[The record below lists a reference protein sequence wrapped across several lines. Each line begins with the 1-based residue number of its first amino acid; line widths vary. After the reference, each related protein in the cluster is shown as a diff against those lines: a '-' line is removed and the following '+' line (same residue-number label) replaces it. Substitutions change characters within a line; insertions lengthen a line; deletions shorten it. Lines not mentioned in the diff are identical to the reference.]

1 MEKAEPGSWQM
12 SSELRGGSSKVHPEN
27 VQLGLTEHFQAE
39 GWWALEQAAK
49 RGWRVSCLEH
59 FKAWKGHE
67 QCSFEVQ
74 FVDSR
79 RLGPMNFRHPFQ
91 YRLLHDSAGS
101 TLQRVTNSLN
111 MQALL
116 QESEPQKA
124 APPHEFTSF
133 LWSCSSVS
141 DSPSIKTCICMTS
154 GIFTQNLLHTT
165 HTLSLSAKGFI
176 LHALN
181 LVKLLNFN
189 N

>member
-1 MEKAEPGSWQM
+1 MEKAEPGSSQM
-12 SSELRGGSSKVHPEN
+12 SSELRGGSNKVHPEN
-27 VQLGLTEHFQAE
+27 IQLDLTQHFQAE

-59 FKAWKGHE
+59 FKAWIGHE
-67 QCSFEVQ
+67 QSSFEVQ

-79 RLGPMNFRHPFQ
+79 RLGQMNFRHPFQ

-116 QESEPQKA
+116 QESEPHKA
-124 APPHEFTSF
+124 TPPHEFTSF

-141 DSPSIKTCICMTS
+141 DSPTKAYICLTS
-154 GIFTQNLLHTT
+154 GIFTQNLLLTT
-165 HTLSLSAKGFI
+165 HTLSLSAKVFV